1 MMWREVNSSA
11 SRVLP
16 GIDLGHHACFVC
28 TDPVGPDRPSER
40 RYDEYRDASGG
51 TRPAWKEIGPA
62 LDRLGFEGLRIR
74 ATEANNMVHESDA
87 NFRVI
92 SDQQSRPWHLAVVP
106 FVLDAECWAHLE
118 AGVQQRVRLLESILG
133 DLLGPQ
139 RLLRERVLPA
149 ELLSANPEFYRC
161 YHDLPVLGN
170 RLSLTATDLARDDDG
185 RWWVT
190 GDRTRAP
197 SGLGY
202 TLENRV
208 ITSRVMPTL
217 IRSSNVTRLASF
229 FAALQRHLNSL
240 APRMRDNPRVAIMTP
255 GKESYRYVED
265 AYLAR
270 YLGYTMVQGRDLA
283 VRGNRLNLKTLGGL
297 LPIEVIWRHVTDSLC
312 DPLELDPHSNLGVTG
327 LLQTIRSGAVAVT
340 NVVGSSLV
348 QMPALLPYLPA
359 ASRYFFG
366 EELKLPSIATYWCG
380 TEEGRRHVLNHLDQL
395 LIRPAF
401 VVSGAPPLSREV
413 CRRPNGLR

>member
-1 MMWREVNSSA
+1 MRAEGLVRHGKRSGLPWIASA
-11 SRVLP
+11 SRDFAFGRPKPTTWFTRATPTFASSVTSSPGP
-16 GIDLGHHACFVC
+16 GIWRSCHLSWTPSA
-28 TDPVGPDRPSER
+28 GP
-40 RYDEYRDASGG
+40 
-51 TRPAWKEIGPA
+51 TWK
-62 LDRLGFEGLRIR
+62 
-74 ATEANNMVHESDA
+74 
-87 NFRVI
+87 RV
-92 SDQQSRPWHLAVVP
+92 SSSA
-106 FVLDAECWAHLE
+106 
-118 AGVQQRVRLLESILG
+118 VRLLESILG